1 MQKQFVKPVRTLAQ
15 NLENRVDLC
24 RGPNVHLSL
33 LRKEA
38 PVCPCSRLIQ
48 VRFSKPWKSLVPER
62 PPRPQCLQVFVACT
76 MKLYRQIYR
85 QKHSVVQWTASDSTG
100 QCKDQIKLI
109 LEVDQAKFEVSC

>member
-1 MQKQFVKPVRTLAQ
+1 MLVGGGKGIGQ
-15 NLENRVDLC
+15 ENWRMVVGGWWLG
-24 RGPNVHLSL
+24 RS
-33 LRKEA
+33 
-38 PVCPCSRLIQ
+38 
-48 VRFSKPWKSLVPER
+48 